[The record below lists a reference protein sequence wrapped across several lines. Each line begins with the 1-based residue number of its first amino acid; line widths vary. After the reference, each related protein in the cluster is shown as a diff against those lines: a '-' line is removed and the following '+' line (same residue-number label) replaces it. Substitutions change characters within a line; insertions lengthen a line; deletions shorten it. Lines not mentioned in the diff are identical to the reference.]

1 MFRDRA
7 EAGRRLA
14 ERLAGHKGEHPIIL
28 ALPRGGVAV
37 GFEVAKALNAPLD
50 LVMVRKIGAPT
61 QPELAAA
68 AIVDGDRP
76 TIVVN
81 RDVVDGLAIP
91 AAYIEAEASRQLAEI
106 ERRRGLYLPGRSA
119 VNPAGRTAIVV
130 DDGIATGA
138 TTRAALRAVRHAEP
152 KRLILAAP
160 VAPPDAVADLARECD
175 EIVCL
180 AEPSFFGGISLF
192 YEDFHQLEDDEV
204 IALLDQA
211 RAFAEPSPAKPQG
224 EPDAAGASYRRRR
237 AEWLD

>member
-1 MFRDRA
+1 LFRDRA
-7 EAGRRLA
+7 DAGRRLA
-14 ERLAGHKGEHPIIL
+14 ERLLRFKGEHPVVM

-37 GFEVAKALNAPLD
+37 AFEVAKALDAPLD

-68 AIVDGDRP
+68 AIVDGDP
-76 TIVVN
+76 PIIVVN

-91 AAYIEAEASRQLAEI
+91 ARYIDEEAERQLAEI
-106 ERRRGLYLPGRSA
+106 ERRRRLYLPGRAS
-119 VNPAGRTAIVV
+119 VSPAGRTAIIV

-138 TTRAALRAVRHAEP
+138 TTRAALRAVRHAAP
-152 KRLILAAP
+152 KRLVLAVP
-160 VAPPDAVADLARECD
+160 VAPPDVAADLAGECD

-192 YEDFHQLEDDEV
+192 YDDFHQLDDEEV

-211 RAFAEPSPAKPQG
+211 RRFGGGPPPAAEPEGGFQ
-224 EPDAAGASYRRRR
+224 RRR
-237 AEWLD
+237 AEWLE

>member
-1 MFRDRA
+1 VFRDRA
-7 EAGRRLA
+7 DAGRRLA
-14 ERLAGHKGEHPIIL
+14 ERLAAHKGEHPVVL

-37 GFEVAKALNAPLD
+37 GFEVAKALAAPLD
-50 LVMVRKIGAPT
+50 LLMVRKIGAPT

-81 RDVVDGLAIP
+81 RDVVEGLAIP
-91 AAYIEAEASRQLAEI
+91 STYIEAEAGRQLAEI
-106 ERRRGLYLPGRSA
+106 ARRRSLYLPGRLA
-119 VNPAGRTAIVV
+119 VPLAGRTVIVV

-138 TTRAALRAVRHAEP
+138 TTRAALRAARHAQP

-160 VAPPDAVADLARECD
+160 VAPPDVAADLAAECD
-175 EIVCL
+175 EVVCL

-192 YEDFHQLEDDEV
+192 YDDFHQLEDGEV
-204 IALLDQA
+204 IALLDEA
-211 RAFAEPSPAKPQG
+211 RAFAEPPAEPQA
-224 EPDAAGASYRRRR
+224 DAGAGYQRRR